1 MSFFVRQFQRLP
13 ESSRS
18 IFLTGIY
25 GLAGGLAAV
34 IFELGINW
42 IYLSTFVLLSH
53 RTATVFLLGSLAIVV
68 LCSLGGGFL
77 MFRVDQSAAGSGIP
91 QLKFAFWE
99 DFGLVRLKTIVVKF
113 VAGLLHVGGG
123 MSLGREGPSVH
134 IAGGVASQLS
144 SVFGIPKQRRRRPAA
159 AGAAAGLAAAF
170 NTPLAAITFVLEEIV
185 QDLNSPLIGSII
197 LASVLGAFTVHAIIG
212 KNPAFVLPQ
221 IENMSWQVYL
231 GVPLAS
237 AFASLVGIGFQ
248 RATLRLRTFSKN
260 WNSFPRWLH
269 PMLGGL
275 TVWLLGAGVFLW
287 SGHLGVFGLGY
298 DDLSEMLHG
307 RIPWLIIGV
316 LLVAKWI
323 STVACYGW
331 GGCGG
336 IFAPLLFLGAAAGGT
351 FGGLAAFAIPLTGD
365 DQTLLAI
372 IGMSACLS
380 AVVRAPFTSILIV
393 FEMTHQF
400 ALVPALMLGA
410 LVSEAISRGLTTHN
424 FYDEVLSQDGIVLVH
439 VIPPRD
445 LRSWQAYPISAIA
458 NFRPVVIDNLA
469 PDHLRGVLEKNQ
481 FKRFPVVEDGKLIGC
496 LARAEAVSALEE
508 NRAVVLE
515 KVATCRRSFT
525 ISEVARL
532 LIDAPGGFAVLE
544 AGDKPAGIITLHDLL
559 RAQETLAA
567 RSTH

>member
-1 MSFFVRQFQRLP
+1 MSFFARQFQRLP
-13 ESSRS
+13 ESTRS
-18 IFLTGIY
+18 FFLTSIY

-34 IFELGINW
+34 LFELGINW
-42 IYLSTFVLLSH
+42 VYVSTFVVLSH
-53 RTATVFLLGSLAIVV
+53 RTTTVFLLGSLAVV
-68 LCSLGGGFL
+68 VVCSLGGGFL

-91 QLKFAFWE
+91 QLKFAFWQ
-99 DFGLVRLKTIVVKF
+99 DFGFVRLKTILVKF

-123 MSLGREGPSVH
+123 MSLGREGPSIH
-134 IAGGVASQLS
+134 IAGGVASYLS
-144 SVFGIPKQRRRRPAA
+144 TAFGIPKQRRRRPAA

-248 RATLRLRTFSKN
+248 RATLQLRAFSKS
-260 WNSFPRWLH
+260 WDLLPRWMH
-269 PMLGGL
+269 PLLGGL
-275 TVWLLGAGVFLW
+275 TVWLLGAGIFLW

-298 DDLSEMLHG
+298 NDLSEMLHG
-307 RIPWLIIGV
+307 RIPWLLIAA
-316 LLVAKWI
+316 LLIAKWI

-336 IFAPLLFLGAAAGGT
+336 IFAPLLFLGAAAGAT
-351 FGGLAAFAIPLTGD
+351 LGGLAGFAIPLTGD

-445 LRSWQAYPISAIA
+445 LRSWQAYPVSAIA

-469 PDHLRGVLEKNQ
+469 PENLRAMLEKNQ
-481 FKRFPVVEDGKLIGC
+481 FKRFPVVDNGTLIGC
-496 LARAEAVSALEE
+496 LAREEAVCALEE

-525 ISEVARL
+525 IGEVARL